1 MNRGKSD
8 KHAACRE
15 LTSQRRPGRVGQ
27 ICAPF
32 KRVLVRR
39 IVIEGWRRMKPF
51 DGPGDEISLG
61 RMEIPARRVDS
72 QRPARLAGLFPCRER
87 QRILQ
92 ELRHRGA
99 AESCRR
105 DVSRNERGLVP
116 RLVSGRDEIKGYQRS
131 AFETT
136 EGIGL
141 GRPIHGGRGSGK
153 VAGVVLCPFVVGK
166 HRSHR
171 RRRRVHSRVNWCECH
186 VPAQPTRQLDEIP
199 EPCGLVL
206 EMWRSSV
213 TSSGARSYRDS
224 CPCPSPTS
232 YPCADGCR
240 SWVGGHDQGR
250 DRGRERP
257 RGTRDRV
264 GANALSSCGQRDVHP
279 CRRRLWRGVSCRESA
294 HPPPRRRQGSAH
306 RAGKGCG
313 AGSQVSQRSSRRECH
328 PAPQHAGM
336 GTTWLRRLECE
347 EITPEYL
354 TT

>member
-1 MNRGKSD
+1 M
-8 KHAACRE
+8 A
-15 LTSQRRPGRVGQ
+15 
-27 ICAPF
+27 
-32 KRVLVRR
+32 
-39 IVIEGWRRMKPF
+39 
-51 DGPGDEISLG
+51 
-61 RMEIPARRVDS
+61 IPASRWS
-72 QRPARLAGLFPCRER
+72 TPILSSLLAGSA
-87 QRILQ
+87 
-92 ELRHRGA
+92 GT
-99 AESCRR
+99 
-105 DVSRNERGLVP
+105 LVGDP
-116 RLVSGRDEIKGYQRS
+116 RLTVQLKRG
-131 AFETT
+131 
-136 EGIGL
+136 
-141 GRPIHGGRGSGK
+141 GSGK
-153 VAGVVLCPFVVGK
+153 VAGGVLCPFVVGK

-279 CRRRLWRGVSCRESA
+279 CRRRHGEHLSRSG
-294 HPPPRRRQGSAH
+294 
-306 RAGKGCG
+306 RA
-313 AGSQVSQRSSRRECH
+313 ALVAVVQATHFR
-328 PAPQHAGM
+328 
-336 GTTWLRRLECE
+336 
-347 EITPEYL
+347 
-354 TT
+354 